1 MTGGYIARTRCSVS
15 DLIRDAVAGV
25 ERRTGSLVGVDV
37 VEGEL
42 RAADGFDRPHDGQQP
57 AVRAQAG
64 VIQEQ
69 G

>member
-42 RAADGFDRPHDGQQP
+42 RAAHRLHRPHDGEQP
-57 AVRAQAG
+57 AARVQAG
-64 VIQEQ
+64 VVVPTP
-69 G
+69 